1 MCSQFRGKN
10 RDVRNEDARPRRGF
24 VLLCASGAD
33 VAAARGAA
41 AAVAAPVRVL
51 DATALP
57 DSGAGLAEAGLAA
70 PGEVWVIRPD
80 AHAAAVLHDPERVE
94 IVAALRRALA
104 LPSMSC

>member
-1 MCSQFRGKN
+1 MSQRG
-10 RDVRNEDARPRRGF
+10 DPGGRPPG
-24 VLLCASGAD
+24 LA
-33 VAAARGAA
+33 VALGWRTVANNQV
-41 AAVAAPVRVL
+41 AVAAPVRVL

-80 AHAAAVLHDPERVE
+80 AHAAAVLHNPERGE

-104 LPSMSC
+104 LPGIPC